1 MATLIDLGG
10 RLRAARLTEGL
21 SQAQVG
27 EKLHVTGATISN
39 WESGK
44 TKPSDTELKKL
55 QRILGNFDAV
65 SNRSTRS
72 GNGDDERPSAFGI
85 WLRKSRDK
93 AGLSVNELAERASVS
108 VPTIYFLEGGRTQLP
123 LEQTRRRL
131 EAALKVE
138 IPEEVTREAAAEQ
151 QIEGLGSLTDFD
163 PYDSDDRPKLSGVY
177 VFYDISD
184 RPIYVGQS
192 KNIANRVNSH
202 SDKFWFKRPIVE
214 RAAFIE
220 IKPATLRS
228 QIEQILIKFLKS
240 NAVLNKQGVDRD
252 DDE

>member
-1 MATLIDLGG
+1 MTTAINLQ
-10 RLRAARLTEGL
+10 RLRAARLAEGL

-44 TKPSDTELKKL
+44 TRPSDVELKKL
-55 QRILGNFDAV
+55 QRILGNFNQPA
-65 SNRSTRS
+65 SRSVRG
-72 GNGDDERPSAFGI
+72 GNGEDERPSAFGI

-93 AGLSVNELAERASVS
+93 AGLSVYELAEQASVS
-108 VPTIYFLEGGRTQLP
+108 VPTIYFLESGRTQLP
-123 LEQTRRRL
+123 LEQTRQRL
-131 EAALKVE
+131 EDALSAKV
-138 IPEEVTREAAAEQ
+138 PAEVTREATAEQ
-151 QIEGLGSLTDFD
+151 EIEGLGSLTDFD
-163 PYDSDDRPKLSGVY
+163 PYDAEDRPKLSGVY

-184 RPIYVGQS
+184 RPIYVGQA
-192 KNIANRVNSH
+192 KNISNRVKAH

-220 IKPATLRS
+220 IRAATLRS